1 MNKEINKSFSKDFT
15 TLRSKKF
22 ILILVMVAVL
32 LMPVGVRAMSVEQIA
47 DYQSYKPVGWNVYT
61 GVEIDDSTAG
71 FTINLGSGTNHTLIY
86 LNSPDGTTAQ
96 WWVYVRMINS
106 SVSTTTQ
113 IEPSPPSIRFT
124 LQCGVSGT
132 TYNLSTALP
141 NSTWNTGYALFRLT
155 WDTEGMIAFAYP
167 SVEGNPLVSP
177 TGKDLYTLNRDCYFE
192 VFPDDWNDSN
202 ADIKVSVWNV
212 NPSRTVLCNID
223 PAVASIESSTLG
235 IIDINFQ
242 IWIILFDL
250 FSVVVILLA
259 IFGIPILLIK
269 LVRWIFDEVKKM
281 MGGRKVF

>member
-1 MNKEINKSFSKDFT
+1 
-15 TLRSKKF
+15 
-22 ILILVMVAVL
+22 
-32 LMPVGVRAMSVEQIA
+32 MPVGVRAMSVEQIA
-47 DYQSYKPVGWNVYT
+47 DYQSYKPLGWNVYT

-71 FTINLGSGTNHTLIY
+71 FTVNLGGGTNHTLIY

-106 SVSTTTQ
+106 SVSTATQ
-113 IEPSPPSIRFT
+113 IEPSPPSIRFW

-141 NSTWNTGYALFRLT
+141 NSTWNSGYALFRLT

-167 SVEGNPLVSP
+167 SVEGNPLTSP
-177 TGKDLYTLNRDCYFE
+177 TGKDLYTLNRDCYFQVYPE
-192 VFPDDWNDSN
+192 DWNDVN

-242 IWIILFDL
+242 IWTILFDL
-250 FSVVVILLA
+250 FSVVVILVA

-269 LVRWIFDEVKKM
+269 LVRWILDEVKKM
-281 MGGRKVF
+281 VGGRKVL